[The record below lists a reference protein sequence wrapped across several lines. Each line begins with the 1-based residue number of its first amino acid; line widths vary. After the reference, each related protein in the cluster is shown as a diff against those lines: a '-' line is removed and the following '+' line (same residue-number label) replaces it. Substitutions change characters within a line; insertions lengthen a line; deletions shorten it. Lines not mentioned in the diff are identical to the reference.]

1 MEKKIGNKYKI
12 GDKVR
17 VKSLDWYMLNKDEYG
32 NVVFGGD
39 VIKPSFTHI
48 MTRYCGQVMTI
59 VDIDSDGDYTMKE
72 DNGGFCWDDEML
84 EGLAERF
91 EWVDEMFDDDAD
103 DKSDIVDVDS
113 EFDSPMENDYRI
125 DNFQDD
131 NEMYDIVDDYIH
143 RLKGNEC
150 HIALPEGYQF
160 VDRQG
165 NIIDTPLIMVKKK
178 GVEYPKDY
186 DECCYVLDDDD
197 KMSLEK
203 MNELRKLVNARNA
216 YWKLYGKANGLGGSW
231 KPDWDDGCYVIFT
244 NGDGLIRKDIQF
256 GLNAIL
262 AFPTAELRD
271 MFYERFKS
279 EIELCK
285 EFL

>member
-1 MEKKIGNKYKI
+1 MESKYKI
-12 GDKVR
+12 GQKVR
-17 VKSLDWYMLNKDEYG
+17 VKSLDWYHHNKDRFGSVPIGDKKPKFTYG
-32 NVVFGGD
+32 MS
-39 VIKPSFTHI
+39 K
-48 MTRYCGQVMTI
+48 YCGLVLTI
-59 VDIDSDGDYTMKE
+59 DDHSEYEGEYYMVEDDGVYT
-72 DNGGFCWDDEML
+72 WT
-84 EGLAERF
+84 
-91 EWVDEMFDDDAD
+91 DEMFEGVVNDHQYHTDM
-103 DKSDIVDVDS
+103 SGRYHPDS
-113 EFDSPMENDYRI
+113 EPDNIDKYIQRFD
-125 DNFQDD
+125 
-131 NEMYDIVDDYIH
+131 
-143 RLKGNEC
+143 GNEC
-150 HIALPEGYQF
+150 KIALPEGYQF

-165 NIIDTPLIMVKKK
+165 NVVDTSIIILKKK

-186 DECCYVLDDDD
+186 NECCNVLGDDD

-244 NGDGLIRKDIQF
+244 NGDGLIKMDIQF

-285 EFL
+285 EFI